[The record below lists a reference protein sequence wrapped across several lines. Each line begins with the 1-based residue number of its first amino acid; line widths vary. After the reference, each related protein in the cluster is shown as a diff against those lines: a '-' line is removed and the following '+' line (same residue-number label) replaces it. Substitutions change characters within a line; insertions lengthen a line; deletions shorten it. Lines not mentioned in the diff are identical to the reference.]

1 MMALWASVAP
11 CYDILMI
18 LVVNCVKR
26 KKAVDFEQQLASLEG
41 LVESLESGELSL
53 EESLKS
59 FEQGI
64 KVARDCQA
72 ALKAAEQKVEVLT
85 RQGDELVSLP
95 FEDND
100 LGS

>member
-1 MMALWASVAP
+1 VSK
-11 CYDILMI
+11 D
-18 LVVNCVKR
+18 

-41 LVESLESGELSL
+41 LVNSLESGELSL

-72 ALKAAEQKVEVLT
+72 ALKSAEQKVEVLM
-85 RQGDELVSLP
+85 RQGDELVSQP
-95 FEDND
+95 FEDNEP
-100 LGS
+100 LS

>member
-1 MMALWASVAP
+1 MS
-11 CYDILMI
+11 
-18 LVVNCVKR
+18 KE
-26 KKAVDFEQQLASLEG
+26 KKVVDFEQQLASLEG

-85 RQGDELVSLP
+85 RQGDELVGLP

>member
-1 MMALWASVAP
+1 MS
-11 CYDILMI
+11 
-18 LVVNCVKR
+18 KE
-26 KKAVDFEQQLASLEG
+26 KKVVDFEQQLASLEG

-95 FEDND
+95 FEDNG

>member
-1 MMALWASVAP
+1 MS
-11 CYDILMI
+11 
-18 LVVNCVKR
+18 KE
-26 KKAVDFEQQLASLEG
+26 KKAVDFEQKLASLEG

-72 ALKAAEQKVEVLT
+72 ALKSAEQKVEVLM
-85 RQGDELVSLP
+85 RQGDELVSQP
-95 FEDND
+95 FEDQE
-100 LGS
+100 

>member
-1 MMALWASVAP
+1 MSK
-11 CYDILMI
+11 D
-18 LVVNCVKR
+18 

-72 ALKAAEQKVEVLT
+72 ALKTAEQKVEVLM
-85 RQGDELVSLP
+85 RQGDELVSQP
-95 FEDND
+95 FEDNE
-100 LGS
+100 LSS

>member
-1 MMALWASVAP
+1 MS
-11 CYDILMI
+11 
-18 LVVNCVKR
+18 KE

-53 EESLKS
+53 EESLES

-72 ALKAAEQKVEVLT
+72 ALKSAEQKVEVLM
-85 RQGDELVSLP
+85 RQGDELVSQP
-95 FEDND
+95 FEDQE
-100 LGS
+100 

>member
-1 MMALWASVAP
+1 MS
-11 CYDILMI
+11 
-18 LVVNCVKR
+18 KE
-26 KKAVDFEQQLASLEG
+26 KKAMDFEQQLASLEG

-72 ALKAAEQKVEVLT
+72 ALKNAEQKVEVLM
-85 RQGDELVSLP
+85 RQGDSLASQP
-95 FEDND
+95 FDDQE
-100 LGS
+100 

>member
-1 MMALWASVAP
+1 VSK
-11 CYDILMI
+11 D
-18 LVVNCVKR
+18 

-41 LVESLESGELSL
+41 LVNSLESGELNL

-72 ALKAAEQKVEVLT
+72 ALKSAEQKVEILM
-85 RQGDELVSLP
+85 RQGDELVSQP
-95 FEDND
+95 FEDNE
-100 LGS
+100 LSS

>member
-1 MMALWASVAP
+1 MSK
-11 CYDILMI
+11 D
-18 LVVNCVKR
+18 

-41 LVESLESGELSL
+41 LVNSLESGDLSL

-72 ALKAAEQKVEVLT
+72 ALKSAEQKVEVLM
-85 RQGDELVSLP
+85 RQGDELVSQP
-95 FEDND
+95 FEDNEI
-100 LGS
+100 SS

>member
-1 MMALWASVAP
+1 MSK
-11 CYDILMI
+11 D
-18 LVVNCVKR
+18 

-41 LVESLESGELSL
+41 LVNSLESGELSL

-72 ALKAAEQKVEVLT
+72 ALKSAEQKVEVLM
-85 RQGDELVSLP
+85 RQGDELVSQP
-95 FEDND
+95 FEDNEP
-100 LGS
+100 LS

>member
-1 MMALWASVAP
+1 VS
-11 CYDILMI
+11 
-18 LVVNCVKR
+18 KE

-72 ALKAAEQKVEVLT
+72 ALKSAEQKVEVLM
-85 RQGDELVSLP
+85 RQGDELVSQP
-95 FEDND
+95 FEDQE
-100 LGS
+100 

>member
-1 MMALWASVAP
+1 VSK
-11 CYDILMI
+11 D
-18 LVVNCVKR
+18 

-41 LVESLESGELSL
+41 LVNSLESGELSL

-72 ALKAAEQKVEVLT
+72 ALKSAEQKVEVLM
-85 RQGDELVSLP
+85 RQGDELVSQP
-95 FEDND
+95 FKDNE
-100 LGS
+100 LSS

>member
-1 MMALWASVAP
+1 MSK
-11 CYDILMI
+11 D
-18 LVVNCVKR
+18 

-41 LVESLESGELSL
+41 LVNSLESGELSL

-72 ALKAAEQKVEVLT
+72 ALKSAEQKVEVLM
-85 RQGDELVSLP
+85 RQGDELVSQP
-95 FEDND
+95 FEDKE
-100 LGS
+100 LSS

>member
-1 MMALWASVAP
+1 MSK
-11 CYDILMI
+11 D
-18 LVVNCVKR
+18 

-41 LVESLESGELSL
+41 LVNSLESGELSL

-72 ALKAAEQKVEVLT
+72 ALKSAEQKVEVLM
-85 RQGDELVSLP
+85 RQGDELVSQP
-95 FEDND
+95 FEDTE
-100 LGS
+100 LSS

>member
-1 MMALWASVAP
+1 VSK
-11 CYDILMI
+11 D
-18 LVVNCVKR
+18 

-41 LVESLESGELSL
+41 LVNSLESGELSL

-72 ALKAAEQKVEVLT
+72 ALKSAEQKVEVLM
-85 RQGDELVSLP
+85 RQGDELVSQS
-95 FEDND
+95 FEDNE
-100 LGS
+100 LSS

>member
-1 MMALWASVAP
+1 VSK
-11 CYDILMI
+11 D
-18 LVVNCVKR
+18 

-41 LVESLESGELSL
+41 LVNSLESGELSL

-72 ALKAAEQKVEVLT
+72 ALKSAEQKVEVLM
-85 RQGDELVSLP
+85 RQGDELASQP
-95 FEDND
+95 FEDNE
-100 LGS
+100 LSS